1 MKLAMACEVI
11 AGTTMDLTQGE
22 VKGMQNSGMRTNGD
36 NTCAIDHQEMPNAP
50 WGAETMGAKYVCD
63 YWTE

>member
-1 MKLAMACEVI
+1 MQSAQMHNIVSSL
-11 AGTTMDLTQGE
+11 TTDLTEGE
-22 VKGMQNSGMRTNGD
+22 VKGMKHSSMSADGIEVS
-36 NTCAIDHQEMPNAP
+36 AINHQEMRNVP